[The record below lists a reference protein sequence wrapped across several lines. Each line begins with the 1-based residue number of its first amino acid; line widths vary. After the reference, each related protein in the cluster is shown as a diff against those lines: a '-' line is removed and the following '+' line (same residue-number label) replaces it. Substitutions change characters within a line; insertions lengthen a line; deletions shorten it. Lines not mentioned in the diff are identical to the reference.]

1 MSLDHRTEP
10 EVDIATEDVLPPP
23 LGAPADFRERLV
35 LALRTTEP
43 RVLEAAEAGYRGVYA
58 SQHDYVVERLS
69 EHLNPAFA
77 WVLACATP
85 QSLQAG
91 YEAGVVVV
99 WSIPLGEGTC
109 MVFETR
115 LQPWA

>member
-1 MSLDHRTEP
+1 MTPDAAGDIE
-10 EVDIATEDVLPPP
+10 IATEDAPPP
-23 LGAPADFRERLV
+23 PRGAPVDFRERLV

-43 RVLEAAEAGYRGVYA
+43 RILDAAEADYRGVYA
-58 SQHDYVVERLS
+58 SQHDYVAERLA
-69 EHLNPAFA
+69 EHLPPNLA

-85 QSLQAG
+85 ERLQAG
-91 YEAGVVVV
+91 YEGGAVVV

-115 LQPWA
+115 LRPWA